1 MQHINTNHIRWQCR
15 RGMLEL
21 DEILLNFF
29 VNYYSGLSKIMQQNF
44 SKLLQENDA
53 DLFDWLIGKTLP
65 TDIELKNLI
74 LVIKKASTRCCAPTS
89 FENEGGNCL

>member
-1 MQHINTNHIRWQCR
+1 MQDTNITNHIRWQCR

-74 LVIKKASTRCCAPTS
+74 LVINEIKK
-89 FENEGGNCL
+89 FKV